1 MEFLSLFNSNTWFVF
16 VLMFGMSFAG
26 FAALGALIGGGRG

>member
-16 VLMFGMSFAG
+16 VLMFGVSFAG
-26 FAALGALIGGGRG
+26 CAALDASIEGRG